1 MFILLVLPNAMFK
14 EFKNWILLI
23 SLSLIWGSSFILMN
37 KGMFT
42 SNNEKIFSFEQVG
55 ALRMLIASIALSPFA
70 LKALQK
76 IKDKK
81 ILLGVLIVG
90 VLGNFIPA
98 FLFPFAQTGLT
109 SGFAGMLNSFTPIF
123 TVIIG
128 YIIFGSK
135 LGKSQILGMAIGTV
149 GIILLMYSGSQV
161 ALTGNWTHIAA
172 ILMATL
178 MYAISL
184 NTIKHKLS
192 NLKAIEVSSLAFF
205 LLLIPSLIAI
215 FLTKTHTTLLENP
228 NASYGLI
235 FIGTLSIFGT
245 AIAVI
250 LFNELIKNSSTVFAS
265 SVTYFIPVVAVTIG
279 LLFNESLS
287 IWQIGSMMIVLLGVF
302 FINIWDSLKAKQTKT
317 K

>member
-1 MFILLVLPNAMFK
+1 LFILLVLPNAMFK

>member
-1 MFILLVLPNAMFK
+1 MFK

-37 KGMFT
+37 KGMYT
-42 SNNEKIFSFEQVG
+42 SDHEKIFSFEQVG

-70 LKALQK
+70 LKALKK

-81 ILLGVLIVG
+81 ILTGVLIVG
-90 VLGNFIPA
+90 ISGNFIPA

-128 YIIFGSK
+128 FTIFGNK
-135 LGKSQILGMAIGTV
+135 LGKSQILGMFIGTI
-149 GIILLMYSGSQV
+149 GIVFLMYSGSQV

-172 ILMATL
+172 ILLATL
-178 MYAISL
+178 MYAISV
-184 NTIKHKLS
+184 NTIKYKLS
-192 NLKAIEVSSLAFF
+192 DLKAIEVSSIAFF
-205 LLLIPSLIAI
+205 LLLVPSLIAI
-215 FLTKTHTTLLENP
+215 FSTKTHLTLFENP

-235 FIGTLSIFGT
+235 FIGTLSILGT

-265 SVTYFIPVVAVTIG
+265 SVTYFIPVVAVAIG
-279 LLFNESLS
+279 LLFNETLS
-287 IWQIGSMMIVLLGVF
+287 IWQIGSMAIVLLGVF
-302 FINIWDSLKAKQTKT
+302 FINIWDSFKIKQSETK
-317 K
+317 